1 MLTPVDARVDGCGR
15 ARTLTPNVHIFSTP
29 LARRCAL
36 AAEPP
41 SIRWR
46 SAATLVT
53 LERMTIFHLRRAY
66 HDSLS
71 NMRGWLLDTSFSE
84 RLTVLDRL
92 SIIDAWQQE
101 MVEFFTKN
109 GYCFACNRRVSRCT
123 CPTEQH

>member
-1 MLTPVDARVDGCGR
+1 
-15 ARTLTPNVHIFSTP
+15 
-29 LARRCAL
+29 
-36 AAEPP
+36 
-41 SIRWR
+41 
-46 SAATLVT
+46 
-53 LERMTIFHLRRAY
+53 MTIFHLRRAY

>member
-1 MLTPVDARVDGCGR
+1 MDASGAKAEHVVLAHTFSTGRPVAVDPPQDAIKTVESERNLG
-15 ARTLTPNVHIFSTP
+15 TFPNV
-29 LARRCAL
+29 
-36 AAEPP
+36 
-41 SIRWR
+41 
-46 SAATLVT
+46 
-53 LERMTIFHLRRAY
+53 TIFHLRRAY